1 MNKIPFLLSLHEKLS
16 SLPKEDVEERL
27 RFYSE
32 MIEDRMEEGLSE
44 EEAVAAVGS
53 AEEIA
58 AQILGEMPPVKP
70 EKVPE
75 TPIESAGL
83 PKKGKKT
90 LLVLLL
96 ILGLPLWFPLL
107 VAAAAVAVSL
117 YVSLW
122 AVMVSL
128 WSVFAS
134 LAACAL
140 AGVVVGAVF
149 ALGGKMLP
157 GLAMVS
163 AGLVCGGLAIFLF
176 FGCRAA
182 TKATVL
188 LLQKTVQWLRSCFR
202 KKEAKV

>member
-1 MNKIPFLLSLHEKLS
+1 MDKIQFLLSLHEKLS
-16 SLPKEDVEERL
+16 ALPKEDVEERL

-53 AEEIA
+53 VEEIA

-75 TPIESAGL
+75 MPPKGPDL
-83 PKKGKKT
+83 PKKEKNNA
-90 LLVLLL
+90 LILLL
-96 ILGLPLWFPLL
+96 ILGSPLWFPLL
-107 VAAAAVAVSL
+107 IAAVAVVFSL

-122 AVMVSL
+122 AVVVSL

-140 AGVVVGAVF
+140 AGVVVGAVY
-149 ALGGKMLP
+149 ALGGKTLP
-157 GLAMVS
+157 GLALVS
-163 AGLVCGGLAIFLF
+163 AGLICTGLAIFLF
-176 FGCRAA
+176 FGCKAA

-188 LLQKTVQWLRSCFR
+188 LLQNFLRWIRSCFR
-202 KKEAKV
+202 RREAKV